1 MEQQNT
7 LHEALRQRLIASGK
21 KQAEIG
27 YATGLA
33 QSTIGRFL
41 RGNDIALSNYAKL
54 CAFCDSLEDPQKES
68 AIQAVA

>member
-1 MEQQNT
+1 MERQNT

-21 KQAEIG
+21 KQVEIG

-41 RGNDIALSNYAKL
+41 RGNDITLSNYVKL
-54 CAFCDSLEDPQKES
+54 CAFCDQHES
-68 AIQAVA
+68 TATQEA